1 MKEFYE
7 IESLKQKD
15 DAGDVFK
22 GEEPVAVRRKRELKQ
37 LGLVSL
43 VGLSYFSL
51 GAMLPWPSPALSDM
65 AENNATLVGT
75 EITLT
80 SAEKDMTGSLV
91 YLGTLFGA
99 WVAGILVSVVG
110 RRRSL
115 QLIVIPYIVG
125 WLINGLAP
133 NPPVLLTGRFI
144 LGLAGGMTTIAG
156 YAFVVEL
163 SDAHLRGTMATI
175 PTMGIVLGGL
185 YTVSLG
191 YVLPWHILAFVCIL
205 PPLLLLAG
213 SSLLPESPS
222 YLVVKGR
229 RQQALVILRRLRG
242 DYADVEAEVADLER
256 RNRVGGGGGG
266 GGWRDLLKADV
277 LKRIAVV
284 IVLFALMQLSGNFVF
299 MIYTARVLQATGAPL
314 DPDAITAIAG
324 ALKVGGT
331 LAAILLM
338 DRVGR
343 RNCLIGS
350 HAVNAACLLILG
362 TYVYLAEGAE
372 PGDDTYARLKWV
384 PTVCVTVALF
394 FCDIGVHPVPYVLS
408 SEYFPTNL
416 RAQASSICISAGT
429 ILTFLVL
436 QLYSPMMELLTQA
449 GLYWF
454 YGATSVVGVVFCF
467 VAVIETKGKAVG

>member
-1 MKEFYE
+1 MDIADNSRF
-7 IESLKQKD
+7 
-15 DAGDVFK
+15 
-22 GEEPVAVRRKRELKQ
+22 
-37 LGLVSL
+37 
-43 VGLSYFSL
+43 
-51 GAMLPWPSPALSDM
+51 LP
-65 AENNATLVGT
+65 TL
-75 EITLT
+75 
-80 SAEKDMTGSLV
+80 
-91 YLGTLFGA
+91 
-99 WVAGILVSVVG
+99 
-110 RRRSL
+110 
-115 QLIVIPYIVG
+115 
-125 WLINGLAP
+125 
-133 NPPVLLTGRFI
+133 LLRFI

-266 GGWRDLLKADV
+266 GGGWRDLLKADV

-362 TYVYLAEGAE
+362 TYVHLAEGAE
-372 PGDDTYARLKWV
+372 PGDDTYAR
-384 PTVCVTVALF
+384 
-394 FCDIGVHPVPYVLS
+394 
-408 SEYFPTNL
+408 
-416 RAQASSICISAGT
+416 
-429 ILTFLVL
+429 
-436 QLYSPMMELLTQA
+436 
-449 GLYWF
+449 
-454 YGATSVVGVVFCF
+454 
-467 VAVIETKGKAVG
+467 

>member
-1 MKEFYE
+1 MEKESYE
-7 IESLKQKD
+7 IDALKLKD
-15 DAGDVFK
+15 EELDVYK
-22 GEEPVAVRRKRELKQ
+22 GEEPAGVRRKRELKQ
-37 LGLVSL
+37 VGLVSL

-51 GAMLPWPSPALSDM
+51 GAILPWPSPALSDM
-65 AENNATLVGT
+65 ARNNATLVGT
-75 EITLT
+75 EISLT

-99 WVAGILVSVVG
+99 WAAGVLVSAVG

-115 QLIVIPYIVG
+115 QLIVAPYVVG

-144 LGLAGGMTTIAG
+144 LGVAGGMTTIAG

-163 SDAHLRGTMATI
+163 ADAHLRGTMATI

-191 YVLPWHILAFVCIL
+191 YVLAWHVLAFVCIL
-205 PPLLLLAG
+205 PPLLLLVG
-213 SSLLPESPS
+213 SFFLPESPS

-256 RNRVGGGGGG
+256 RNRVGGGES
-266 GGWRDLLKADV
+266 GWRGLLKADV

-284 IVLFALMQLSGNFVF
+284 VTLFALMQLCGNFVF

-362 TYVYLAEGAE
+362 TYVHLAEGAE
-372 PGDDTYARLKWV
+372 PGDDSFDRLEWV
-384 PTVCVTVALF
+384 PTVCVCVSLF

-429 ILTFLVL
+429 VLTFLVL